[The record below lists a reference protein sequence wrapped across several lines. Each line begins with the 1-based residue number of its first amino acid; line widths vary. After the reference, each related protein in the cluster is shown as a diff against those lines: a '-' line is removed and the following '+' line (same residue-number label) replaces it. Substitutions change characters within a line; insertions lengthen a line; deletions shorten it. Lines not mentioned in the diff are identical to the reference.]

1 MPERAPRNEARKSI
15 YDPVHGPIVLE
26 GSALELIGTAE
37 FQRLWGIRQT
47 GLAHLVFPGA
57 NHTRLEHSLGVFWVA
72 RRISEGLGLPAR
84 DRRLVEAGALLHD
97 LGHPPFSHTLEPTMR
112 EVLGHGHER
121 RSRQLIVG
129 SVRSDGDVAQI
140 LRRAGVDPDAV
151 ADLVDPVRT
160 ERSPSLLRSL
170 LHGAVDA
177 DRLDYL
183 QRDAYYTGVA
193 HGAVDLV
200 RILDTFRRAGDRLV
214 IASKGRSAI
223 EGFLV
228 GRSLMYSAVYYHK
241 TVRAAELMTQAA
253 VERAIGF
260 PSAAVDWL
268 GGTDGDLLLD
278 VGRERGAVSRRLI
291 EGLRRRRLYKRAH
304 VFTRLTPDSARR
316 WRRLAHRPKER
327 RALEDSLADRFRSP
341 PGSLLIDLAGIEP
354 RDRPDE
360 DGRTI
365 ALLDGSRLV
374 YPFRAS
380 SPWSELARR
389 PPSETRAAI
398 YTVPSIREAVARW
411 LRRSP
416 SAVP

>member
-160 ERSPSLLRSL
+160 ERSP
-170 LHGAVDA
+170 
-177 DRLDYL
+177 
-183 QRDAYYTGVA
+183 
-193 HGAVDLV
+193 
-200 RILDTFRRAGDRLV
+200 
-214 IASKGRSAI
+214 
-223 EGFLV
+223 
-228 GRSLMYSAVYYHK
+228 
-241 TVRAAELMTQAA
+241 
-253 VERAIGF
+253 
-260 PSAAVDWL
+260 
-268 GGTDGDLLLD
+268 
-278 VGRERGAVSRRLI
+278 
-291 EGLRRRRLYKRAH
+291 
-304 VFTRLTPDSARR
+304 
-316 WRRLAHRPKER
+316 
-327 RALEDSLADRFRSP
+327 
-341 PGSLLIDLAGIEP
+341 
-354 RDRPDE
+354 
-360 DGRTI
+360 
-365 ALLDGSRLV
+365 
-374 YPFRAS
+374 
-380 SPWSELARR
+380 
-389 PPSETRAAI
+389 
-398 YTVPSIREAVARW
+398 
-411 LRRSP
+411 
-416 SAVP
+416 